1 MILLIIGLVL
11 IIVLI
16 LLSAFFSGAEMAF
29 VSVNRALIRKK
40 ARRGNK
46 NAKIIDKLF
55 EKPKRVVNSIVVGN
69 NVVNIL
75 ASIIAGA
82 IATEY
87 FGNIGIGIA
96 TAIMTFMV
104 VIFAEVTP
112 KALGIKNERF
122 LLKIAKPLY
131 ILTTIVY
138 PFAIFLVHISNSLL
152 SVIGKKN
159 QVSEVT
165 EEEIKAIV
173 ELGAE
178 EGALEKDE
186 MELVSEALDFDDTH
200 ALEIHVPRKNIIS
213 LRESDTINNL
223 IRTSIKTGF
232 SRFPIYRG
240 NIDNITGMVHVKD
253 TLNVENKRAPLFKI
267 KRDIL
272 KIKSGT
278 RADDILQKMRK
289 AKKHLAVIQ
298 SDTGKTLGIIT
309 MEDLIEELFGE
320 IIDEHDISKKIK

>member
-1 MILLIIGLVL
+1 MIL
-11 IIVLI
+11 IIVGLILIIILI

-29 VSVNRALIRKK
+29 VSVNKAVVRKK
-40 ARRGNK
+40 AKHGNK
-46 NAKIIDKLF
+46 NAKILYKLL
-55 EKPKRVVNSIVVGN
+55 ENPKRVVNSIVVGN
-69 NVVNIL
+69 NLVNIL
-75 ASIIAGA
+75 ASVIAGA

-87 FGNIGIGIA
+87 FGNMGIGIA

-131 ILTTIVY
+131 VLTLVVY
-138 PFAIFLVHISNSLL
+138 PFAVLLVHISNSLL
-152 SVIGKKN
+152 SVVGRKN
-159 QVSEVT
+159 QISEVT

-186 MELVSEALDFDDTH
+186 MELVSEALDFDDTR
-200 ALEIHVPRKNIIS
+200 ALEIHVPRKSIVS
-213 LRESDTINNL
+213 FRENDTISNL

-253 TLNVENKRAPLFKI
+253 TLNVESKRLPLFKI

-272 KIKSGT
+272 KIRSGMK
-278 RADDILQKMRK
+278 ADDILQEMRR

-298 SDTGKTLGIIT
+298 SDTGKTLGIVT

-320 IIDEHDISKKIK
+320 ISDEHDKEIKK